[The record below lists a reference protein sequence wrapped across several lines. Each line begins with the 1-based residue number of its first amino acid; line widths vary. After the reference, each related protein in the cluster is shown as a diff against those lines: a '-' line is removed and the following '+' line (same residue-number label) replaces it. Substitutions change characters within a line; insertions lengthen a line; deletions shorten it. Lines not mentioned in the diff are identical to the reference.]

1 MTFLIKTL
9 TLFKVFSIFFN
20 PKIPMAEEALN
31 PDLEAVYTR
40 DTSDLEPGQV
50 LAEPP
55 PSGEVPTEPVEAVTT
70 AAVNPASAATETTV
84 STGLSTISMVL
95 IGVGVVLVLWI
106 IATYNALIKGRLRVK
121 EAWSDID
128 VQLKRRYNLIPNLV
142 EAVKGYMGH
151 EREVLENVTKARSAA
166 IDKHGNPEEQGKAE
180 NMLSGALKT
189 LFAVTESYPDLKANQ
204 SFLDLQNE
212 LTDTEDKIQAARRF
226 YNGNVRDYN
235 IKIQTFPNNMLAGL
249 FRFHE
254 EKFFELENEGERE
267 VVAVDFSKK

>member
-1 MTFLIKTL
+1 MPDET
-9 TLFKVFSIFFN
+9 
-20 PKIPMAEEALN
+20 LN
-31 PDLEAVYTR
+31 PEL
-40 DTSDLEPGQV
+40 
-50 LAEPP
+50 
-55 PSGEVPTEPVEAVTT
+55 EAVTT
-70 AAVNPASAATETTV
+70 AAASPAESATAA
-84 STGLSTISMVL
+84 GLSTVSMAL
-95 IGVGVVLVLWI
+95 IGIGAIILLWI
-106 IATYNALIKGRLRVK
+106 ITIYNALIKGRLRVK

-142 EAVKGYMGH
+142 EAVKGYMSH
-151 EREVLENVTKARSAA
+151 EREVLENVTKARNAA

-235 IKIQTFPNNMLAGL
+235 IKIQVFPNNLLAGL

-267 VVAVDFSKK
+267 VVEVNFKK